1 MLQIHRVY
9 IITFWFL
16 FQLFIEINCQIS
28 PHVLKERRG
37 HTATLF
43 DKKLYILGGFPLEEI
58 GNEFFYID
66 FSVSFNTQNLKVN
79 DLSNINTLSPHYN
92 SGSAIGGANNNTLF
106 ILVGISNAKYPKME
120 SINTFNPRNT
130 INLVW
135 KKASPIGTQNMGL
148 EITSI
153 LLPDNKIIYLDS
165 TGSLAEVYIYDTVN
179 NNWSTK
185 TTTGTIPPKKDGGS
199 AVLGLDGKRVITFG
213 GFLTASP
220 DQLHELNLIN
230 FEWRILKSSGSI
242 PESRRYHKANVI
254 GNYMV
259 LSFGLDYKKNNEN
272 DILLLDIS
280 NINEYIWTNEFKS
293 LSSGEVVAITSAVPS
308 GAAKTSPIPLPTSPS
323 SSPSVYSGYYS
334 KDSNNISSKIGV
346 IVVFLVSGVVLLI
359 VGAYLF
365 RRCRNRIVNESNYNQ
380 YEAENYSYYPVQD
393 TVQLPV
399 PASLIN
405 NDIDRNR
412 NESNYYPGQ
421 EIVQPPAPATII
433 NTSYNHGRESVPI
446 FNDEIQILKR
456 EIQDLKQ
463 IILQNN
469 KQSFSSTSNN

>member
-1 MLQIHRVY
+1 
-9 IITFWFL
+9 
-16 FQLFIEINCQIS
+16 
-28 PHVLKERRG
+28 
-37 HTATLF
+37 
-43 DKKLYILGGFPLEEI
+43 
-58 GNEFFYID
+58 
-66 FSVSFNTQNLKVN
+66 
-79 DLSNINTLSPHYN
+79 
-92 SGSAIGGANNNTLF
+92 
-106 ILVGISNAKYPKME
+106 
-120 SINTFNPRNT
+120 
-130 INLVW
+130 
-135 KKASPIGTQNMGL
+135 
-148 EITSI
+148 
-153 LLPDNKIIYLDS
+153 
-165 TGSLAEVYIYDTVN
+165 
-179 NNWSTK
+179 
-185 TTTGTIPPKKDGGS
+185 
-199 AVLGLDGKRVITFG
+199 
-213 GFLTASP
+213 
-220 DQLHELNLIN
+220 
-230 FEWRILKSSGSI
+230 
-242 PESRRYHKANVI
+242 
-254 GNYMV
+254 
-259 LSFGLDYKKNNEN
+259 
-272 DILLLDIS
+272 

-293 LSSGEVVAITSAVPS
+293 LSSGEVVALTSAVPS

-412 NESNYYPGQ
+412 NENSNNNYQTERNNYYPGQEIVQQPEVINNDINRNRNESNYYPGQ

-446 FNDEIQILKR
+446 ANDEIQILKQ

-469 KQSFSSTSNN
+469 KQSTSSTSNN